1 MTQPLPL
8 AGFRILSAEQYG
20 AGPYGTMFLAQLG
33 ADVIKIEPPARDGQ
47 PGGDMSSSASPGG
60 DTSSRASPGGDTA
73 RHVGPHWL
81 RENESLYFQSFNL
94 NKRSLTLDLAK
105 SEGQAV
111 LHRLVQGADAVANNL
126 RGDVPARIGL
136 THAALS
142 AVKPAIV
149 CAHLSAYGRDN
160 ARARWPGYD
169 YLMQAE
175 AGFCALTGEPAG
187 PPTRFGLSMV
197 DFMTGT
203 MMATGLLAA
212 LLQAARTGRGCDVD
226 VDLFSAALH
235 QLSYPAIW
243 YLNEGDV
250 TPRAPRGAHPSATP
264 SQMFRAAD
272 GWMFVMAQLP
282 KFWELLADRI
292 GHPELKADPRFRDPA
307 ARLANRDALTELLD
321 GIFMARPVAHW
332 QACLEGHVPV
342 APVNR
347 LDQALDNPWL
357 EATAMTDTVSH
368 PDRDGLRVLAN
379 PIRVDGQRLPNRA
392 GPLLGADTDAIL
404 AEHGYAPAEVTALRD
419 RGVV

>member
-1 MTQPLPL
+1 VGQAEPGVTLPL
-8 AGFRILSAEQYG
+8 NLPLSGFRILSAEQYG

-33 ADVIKIEPPARDGQ
+33 AEVIKIEPPEKDGQ
-47 PGGDMSSSASPGG
+47 PGGDTSAE
-60 DTSSRASPGGDTA
+60 ASPGGDTA

-81 RENESLYFQSFNL
+81 RANESLYFQSFNL
-94 NKRSLTLDLAK
+94 NKRSLTLDLARP
-105 SEGQAV
+105 EGQAV
-111 LHRLVQGADAVANNL
+111 LHRLVKGAHAVANNL
-126 RGDVPARIGL
+126 RGDVPARVGL

-142 AVKPAIV
+142 AVNPAIV

-160 ARARWPGYD
+160 ARAAWPGYD

-175 AGFCALTGEPAG
+175 AGFCHLTGEPDG

-235 QLSYPAIW
+235 QLSYPAVW
-243 YLNEGDV
+243 YLNAGDV

-264 SQMFRAAD
+264 SQMFRARD

-282 KFWELLADRI
+282 KFWAVLADRI
-292 GHPELKADPRFRDPA
+292 GHPELKDDPRFATPA
-307 ARLANRDALTELLD
+307 DRLANRAALTELLD
-321 GIFMARPVAHW
+321 SLFSAHPVAHW
-332 QACLEGHVPV
+332 QALLQGHVPV

-347 LDQALDNPWL
+347 LDEALDNPWL
-357 EATAMTDTVSH
+357 ETVAMTDTVSH
-368 PDRDGLRVLAN
+368 PDRERLRVLAN
-379 PIRVDGQRLPNRA
+379 PIRIDGSRLPSRA
-392 GPLLGADTDAIL
+392 GPLLGADTDALL
-404 AEHGYAPAEVTALRD
+404 AEHGYAPAEIAALR
-419 RGVV
+419 GQGIV